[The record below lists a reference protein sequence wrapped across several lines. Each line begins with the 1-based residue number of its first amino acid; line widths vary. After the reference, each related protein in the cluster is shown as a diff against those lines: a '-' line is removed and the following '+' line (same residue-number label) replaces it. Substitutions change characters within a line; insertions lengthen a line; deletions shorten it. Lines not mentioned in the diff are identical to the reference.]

1 MTPKVIILFI
11 LFLTF
16 KYQAQAKEVLYLGR
30 SPKGMMMG
38 NAYTSYA
45 TDEYSLFYNPALIGR
60 NDGVHFT
67 PINPS
72 IGVTNILDDM
82 EKFSNF
88 PTDAVGITDRILG
101 VPIYLQT
108 GIFPGLKMGPFA
120 FSLFA
125 NQQTSMV
132 LRNRVH
138 PTLSIDYRLDR
149 GFMFGGA
156 FSIGTG
162 AKASVWDGRS
172 PKKRRKSSDGHRW
185 SYGFAVKNINR
196 QGLSGDFDLF
206 GTDLINLVNGGNINS
221 YDAFRR
227 ELGFAKGEA
236 WGLDLGVDFIYSNGT
251 FEFGSGLGIL
261 DVGDTRFE
269 KTEGDGNVPLQRMN
283 ATWGSHILFDFG
295 VGEITFTLDIGPLNQ
310 GLSAGRMFHLGT
322 EVSLPLISVFAGYN
336 EGYLAYGFEMDI
348 WIFKLQAGLY
358 SVEVSSDYKIE
369 EGKRGVITF
378 SLFDVSI

>member
-1 MTPKVIILFI
+1 MTRFFLLVFVCLFSANS
-11 LFLTF
+11 L
-16 KYQAQAKEVLYLGR
+16 AKEVLYLGR
-30 SPKGMMMG
+30 SPKGMLMG

-45 TDEYSLFYNPALIGR
+45 TDEYALFYNPALIGR

-67 PINPS
+67 PLNPS
-72 IGVTNILDDM
+72 IGVTNILDDLDR
-82 EKFSNF
+82 FSNF
-88 PTDAVGITDRILG
+88 PSDAVGITDRILG
-101 VPIYLQT
+101 VPIYIQT
-108 GIFPGLKMGPFA
+108 GLYPGLKMGPFA
-120 FSLFA
+120 FNLFA

-156 FSIGTG
+156 FSIGSG
-162 AKASVWDGRS
+162 AKTSVWDGRS
-172 PKKRRKSSDGHRW
+172 PKKKRKSSEGYRW

-196 QGLSGDFDLF
+196 SGISGDFDLF
-206 GTDLINLVNGGNINS
+206 GTDLINLVNGGQVDS

-227 ELGFAKGEA
+227 ELGFAKGDG
-236 WGLDLGVDFIYSNGT
+236 WGVDLGVDFIYSNGA

-269 KTEGDGNVPLQRMN
+269 KTEGEGDVPIQRMN
-283 ATWGSHILFDFG
+283 ATWGTHILFDFG
-295 VGEITFTLDIGPLNQ
+295 LGELAFTLDVGPLNQ
-310 GLSAGRMFHLGT
+310 GLAAGRLFHMGAEL
-322 EVSLPLISVFAGYN
+322 SLPIISLFAGYN
-336 EGYLAYGFEMDI
+336 EGYLGYGFEMDI
-348 WIFKLQAGLY
+348 WVFKVQAGLY

>member
-1 MTPKVIILFI
+1 MCESVYDGDTDALEVYFAFFFEGLFSMTPKVIILFI

-172 PKKRRKSSDGHRW
+172 PKKDES
-185 SYGFAVKNINR
+185 
-196 QGLSGDFDLF
+196 LLM
-206 GTDLINLVNGGNINS
+206 
-221 YDAFRR
+221 
-227 ELGFAKGEA
+227 
-236 WGLDLGVDFIYSNGT
+236 
-251 FEFGSGLGIL
+251 GI
-261 DVGDTRFE
+261 V
-269 KTEGDGNVPLQRMN
+269 
-283 ATWGSHILFDFG
+283 
-295 VGEITFTLDIGPLNQ
+295 
-310 GLSAGRMFHLGT
+310 GRMDLR
-322 EVSLPLISVFAGYN
+322 SKISIARGYQVILT
-336 EGYLAYGFEMDI
+336 YLE
-348 WIFKLQAGLY
+348 L
-358 SVEVSSDYKIE
+358 
-369 EGKRGVITF
+369 T
-378 SLFDVSI
+378 